1 MEQKLDPLAL
11 HQYPFALMSSSD
23 LLRAACAA
31 AVATIVCKPR
41 KRVNVKIK
49 IFMQKRSHPAR
60 GGLQRFGTAG
70 RKRGRRKRTQ
80 TQKRHTNCVSC
91 CARVSRLRSARWK
104 RIDSDALS
112 IAFGRVVGRSVPWG
126 YLLNCLINIA

>member
-60 GGLQRFGTAG
+60 GVLQRFGTAG
-70 RKRGRRKRTQ
+70 RKRGRRKRNTHKK
-80 TQKRHTNCVSC
+80 THKL
-91 CARVSRLRSARWK
+91 CAMLWA
-104 RIDSDALS
+104 
-112 IAFGRVVGRSVPWG
+112 GVVAQECT
-126 YLLNCLINIA
+126 LEKD